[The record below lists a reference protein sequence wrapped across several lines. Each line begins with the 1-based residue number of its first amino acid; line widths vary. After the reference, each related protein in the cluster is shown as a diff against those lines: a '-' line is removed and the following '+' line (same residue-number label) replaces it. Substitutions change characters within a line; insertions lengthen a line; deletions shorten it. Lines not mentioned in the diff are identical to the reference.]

1 MNRMLIDVHCHLDH
15 EYYSDKLDAVISRAK
30 KAGISY
36 ILTSG
41 VNPTSNRNALAIAR
55 KYPDIVK
62 FSAGLYPIDLLG
74 NVDVPGMPRQIDP
87 IDMESEF
94 AFIQKHNDEVF
105 AIGEV
110 GLDAKFCVD
119 QMQQQKE
126 NFQNIIEFVEKIKK
140 PIVIHSRNAEK
151 DVLDLLAS
159 STLKKVDLHCFMG
172 NKKLIKRA
180 EDLGYSFS
188 IPPIIL
194 KLQHFQMLAEIVN
207 INQIL
212 TETDAP
218 WLSPYTEQ
226 KNEPSFVALTVEKIA
241 AIKKMDVEETKK
253 NIFMNFQKMFLQK

>member
-1 MNRMLIDVHCHLDH
+1 MLVDVHTHLDH
-15 EYYSDKLDAVISRAK
+15 AYFSDKLDAVIARAK
-30 KAGISY
+30 KAGVSY

-41 VNPTSNRNALAIAR
+41 VNPTSNRNALTIAR
-55 KYPDIVK
+55 KYSDIVK

-74 NVDVPGMPRQIDP
+74 NVDVEGMPRQIDP
-87 IDMESEF
+87 INMEEEF
-94 AFIQKHNDEVF
+94 AFIRKNKDEIF

-110 GLDAKFCVD
+110 GLDAKFCAD

-126 NFQNIIEFVEKIKK
+126 NFQNIIAFVEKIKK
-140 PIVIHSRNAEK
+140 PIIIHSRKAEK
-151 DVLDLLAS
+151 DVLDLLES

-194 KLQHFQMLAEIVN
+194 KLQHFQMLVEMVN
-207 INQIL
+207 SNQLL

-218 WLSPYTEQ
+218 WLSPYAEQ
-226 KNEPSFVALTVEKIA
+226 KNEPVFVAVTVEKIA
-241 AIKKMDVEETKK
+241 AIKKMDGEELKK
-253 NIFMNFQKMFLQK
+253 NIFMNFQKMFLRI